1 MTAVSESTN
10 GVRLEVSGLRRSF
23 GGRPVIRDVSF
34 QVDPGEVFVL
44 MGPSGSGKS
53 VLLKHLI
60 GLEEPDGGEIR
71 IENQSIQNPAV
82 RNQYRLAMVFQS
94 GALLSSLTVAQN
106 VGLYLS
112 EHRIRPTKEIEQIV
126 RRSLALV
133 GLRGVEDQYPAE
145 LSGGMIK
152 RAAIA
157 RALVVEPQLILYDEP
172 TSELDPLTAAKVGD
186 EMEKLNHR
194 SGVTSIVVTH
204 DRELA
209 FRIADRIAVIQEG
222 RILRIGTPAKIH
234 EDADPFLQK
243 FLLAGNNPLRK
254 PNLNSL

>member
-1 MTAVSESTN
+1 MTAVLESMN

-23 GGRPVIRDVSF
+23 GGKPVIQDVSF

-60 GLEEPDGGEIR
+60 GLERPDGGEIR
-71 IENQSIQNPAV
+71 IENRSIQNLAV
-82 RNQYRLAMVFQS
+82 RSQYRLAMVFQS
-94 GALLSSLTVAQN
+94 GALLNSLTVAQN
-106 VGLYLS
+106 VGLYLR
-112 EHRIRPTKEIEQIV
+112 EHRIRPAKEIDPIV

-133 GLRGVEDQYPAE
+133 GLQGAENQYPAE

-157 RALVVEPQLILYDEP
+157 RALVIDPQLILYDEP

-194 SGVTSIVVTH
+194 NGVTSVVVTH

-209 FRIADRIAVIQEG
+209 FRIADRIAFIQEG
-222 RILRIGTPAKIH
+222 RILRIGAPAEIR
-234 EDADPFLQK
+234 DDPDPFLQK
-243 FLLAGNNPLRK
+243 FLFAGGNPPRK
-254 PNLNSL
+254 PDTNSL

>member
-1 MTAVSESTN
+1 MTAVSESSN

-23 GGRPVIRDVSF
+23 SGRPVIQDVSF
-34 QVDPGEVFVL
+34 HVDPGEVFVL

-60 GLEEPDGGEIR
+60 GLEKPDGGEIR
-71 IENQSIQNPAV
+71 IENRSIQNPAV

-94 GALLSSLTVAQN
+94 GALLSSLTISQN
-106 VGLYLS
+106 VGLYLR
-112 EHRIRPTKEIEQIV
+112 EHRIRPAKEIEQIV
-126 RRSLALV
+126 RRALALV
-133 GLRGVEDQYPAE
+133 GLQGVEDQYPAE

-157 RALVVEPQLILYDEP
+157 RALVVNPQLLLYDEP
-172 TSELDPLTAAKVGD
+172 TSELDPLMAAKIS
-186 EMEKLNHR
+186 EEIEKLNRR

-209 FRIADRIAVIQEG
+209 FRIAHRIAVIQNG
-222 RILRIGTPAKIH
+222 RILRIGSTAEIR
-234 EDADPFLQK
+234 EDANPFLQK
-243 FLLAGNNPLRK
+243 FLLAGGNPLRK
-254 PNLNSL
+254 TNPKSL